1 MDCCR
6 YRCARMGPGY
16 EVGNGRNC
24 QILVRNDISD
34 GRLDRGAMTHAW
46 TWVFWLGVA
55 WLGYVYAGYPALLWC
70 AGLLTPH
77 NTPCGDPDSPKVSV
91 LLSARNE
98 QKDIGWKIAETLG
111 WDYPAEK
118 LEVLVASDASDD
130 NTDEILKGVS
140 DPRFRYIRLEPRR
153 GKNEALNQL
162 NEIATGELLFFSDAN
177 SHIEPSC
184 VGRMVRHFA
193 DPKVGCVTGVERTIR
208 DGEDSAVTTGTRA
221 SLGYEAL
228 VNELESRLG
237 SVLVCD
243 GSIFCIRRSLFH
255 RLQPDLAN
263 DLELPLYIGAAGQK
277 ILFDPSIVSLERS
290 TSSPREEFNR
300 KRRICGQGIL
310 GMWRLQ
316 RCLRGLRAWQF
327 FSRKLLRWFGA
338 VPLVIILVSCAMLAA
353 NPFFRVV
360 LALQAIFYGLAMA
373 GWWSAARQRPGGSL
387 TAFPFFFVLVH
398 VAALV
403 GVVEAGF
410 GRRFSVWDSA
420 VQSRGPGAT
429 SVASAS
435 SVAATKAAVIA
446 SGVEILA
453 AIPDSYAELH
463 SGKR

>member
-1 MDCCR
+1 
-6 YRCARMGPGY
+6 
-16 EVGNGRNC
+16 
-24 QILVRNDISD
+24 
-34 GRLDRGAMTHAW
+34 
-46 TWVFWLGVA
+46 
-55 WLGYVYAGYPALLWC
+55 
-70 AGLLTPH
+70 
-77 NTPCGDPDSPKVSV
+77 
-91 LLSARNE
+91 
-98 QKDIGWKIAETLG
+98 
-111 WDYPAEK
+111 
-118 LEVLVASDASDD
+118 
-130 NTDEILKGVS
+130 
-140 DPRFRYIRLEPRR
+140 
-153 GKNEALNQL
+153 
-162 NEIATGELLFFSDAN
+162 
-177 SHIEPSC
+177 
-184 VGRMVRHFA
+184 
-193 DPKVGCVTGVERTIR
+193 VTGIERTIR
-208 DGEDSAVTTGTRA
+208 EGEDSAVTTGTRA

-228 VNELESRLG
+228 VNGLESRLG

-316 RCLRGLRAWQF
+316 NCLRGLRAWQF

-338 VPLVIILVSCAMLAA
+338 VPLLLILVSSVRLAS

-360 LALQAIFYGLAMA
+360 LALQAIFYGLALA
-373 GWWSAARQRPGGSL
+373 GWWSAARRRHGGSL
-387 TAFPFFFVLVH
+387 TAFPFFLVLVH

-403 GVVEAGF
+403 GVVEAGL

-429 SVASAS
+429 TASSPTGLVGTQAAVAASA
-435 SVAATKAAVIA
+435 ARDA
-446 SGVEILA
+446 A
-453 AIPDSYAELH
+453 AIPETYAEVH